1 MTGRI
6 LQARLMLL
14 NGGPVGGDRHAGF
27 RLRARTDAPH
37 RTAPTAGG
45 LGAGGDPAQSR
56 RRCADA
62 VEAARGGS
70 RAAAGVRA
78 RPSRRADRSPTSPTT
93 ISDLGLQLR
102 TLLAHAI
109 TLHQSGRREG
119 ADQCLDAAL
128 DLTAAEGYR
137 LPFLQ
142 LGARAHAL
150 LIDARVAAARHGS
163 LVAELLGTTAPHGGR
178 GAELTDPLSPRELEV
193 LRHLVAGMDT
203 DEIAGDLFVSRNTV
217 RTHTKSIY
225 RKLSVQNKRDAM
237 LKAAALGIV

>member
-1 MTGRI
+1 
-6 LQARLMLL
+6 MLL
-14 NGGPVGGDRHAGF
+14 DGGPSAATEMLDTAFGRGPKLRTGLLRRLEAGYGW
-27 RLRARTDAPH
+27 RSCSVEATC
-37 RTAPTAGG
+37 PTPSRPP
-45 LGAGGDPAQSR
+45 GAGAGRWQAYAHARAGAGPL
-56 RRCADA
+56 ADITY
-62 VEAARGGS
+62 
-70 RAAAGVRA
+70 
-78 RPSRRADRSPTSPTT
+78 DD
-93 ISDLGLQLR
+93 SDLGLQLR
-102 TLLAHAI
+102 TLLTHAI
-109 TLHQSGRREG
+109 ALHQSGRREG

-137 LPFLQ
+137 LPYLQ

-150 LIDARVAAARHGS
+150 LIDGRVAAARHGS

-178 GAELTDPLSPRELEV
+178 GAELTDPFSPRELEV

-237 LKAAALGIV
+237 LRAAALGIV

>member
-1 MTGRI
+1 MRVEI
-6 LQARLMLL
+6 LLSR
-14 NGGPVGGDRHAGF
+14 GDVV
-27 RLRARTDAPH
+27 
-37 RTAPTAGG
+37 
-45 LGAGGDPAQSR
+45 
-56 RRCADA
+56 DA

-70 RAAAGVRA
+70 RALEAYAHARAGA
-78 RPSRRADRSPTSPTT
+78 GPLADITYDDH
-93 ISDLGLQLR
+93 DLGLQLR

-119 ADQCLDAAL
+119 ADQCLDAVL

-137 LPFLQ
+137 LPFVQ

-150 LIDARVAAARHGS
+150 LIDARVAAARHGR
-163 LVAELLGTTAPHGGR
+163 LVAELLGTTAPQGGR

-193 LRHLVAGMDT
+193 LRHLVAGLDT

-225 RKLSVQNKRDAM
+225 RKLSVQNKRDAT